1 MSCKGGGHGL
11 GNIMDVSG
19 WLKGKKIAVVFGG
32 RSAEREI
39 SILSGKAVLKA
50 LKNMGVN
57 AVGID
62 ADSSLPQKL
71 KSKKIDFVYNVLHGP
86 WGEDGTVQGM
96 LEIMNIPYSGCGV
109 LSSALAMDKEYSKRI
124 FQHCGIPTPGFVIV
138 EKDSVVPAIPAL
150 PVVVKPVSQG
160 SAIGVSIVESKK
172 GLAAA
177 LKEAFKFGDKVIVE
191 QFIKGTEITVG
202 VLGGKALPAVEIVPA
217 NKFYDFDAKYTKGK
231 SKHIIPPRL
240 SAGVMKNAEKAA
252 LDTFK
257 ALGCRAVS
265 RIDIIVDKDGK
276 PWVLEA
282 NTNPGMTETSLL
294 PDEARAA
301 GMDFGELI
309 LEIIRYSVLVI

>member
-1 MSCKGGGHGL
+1 M
-11 GNIMDVSG
+11 GNKMDVSG

-39 SILSGKAVLKA
+39 SLLSGKAVLKA
-50 LKNMGVN
+50 LKKMGVN

-62 ADSSLPQKL
+62 ADTSLPAKL

-124 FQHCGIPTPGFVIV
+124 FQHCGIPTPDFAIA
-138 EKDSVVPAIPAL
+138 EKNCALPVMPAL

-160 SAIGVSIVESKK
+160 SAIGVSIVENKK
-172 GLAAA
+172 DLAAA

-202 VLGGKALPAVEIVPA
+202 VLGAKALPAVEIVPA

-240 SAGVMKNAEKAA
+240 SSSVMKNAEKAA
-252 LDTFK
+252 LSAFK
-257 ALGCRAVS
+257 ALCCRAVS
-265 RIDIIVDKDGK
+265 RIDIIVDKRGK

-309 LEIIRYSVLVI
+309 LEIIRYSVLV